1 MEDTGHR
8 KMRISGRT
16 WITVKTYETW
26 QVVN

>member
-8 KMRISGRT
+8 KMWISGRM
-16 WITVKTYETW
+16 WIMVKTYETW